1 MTLEI
6 ARGFAAGL
14 LVAVLVFS
22 AGFFMLDRARGGKS
36 LPADWIM
43 AWLHRF
49 AMAAKSVADG
59 FEAMVKD
66 YRYMRDHY
74 GKE

>member
-22 AGFFMLDRARGGKS
+22 SGAFLLDRARGGKS
-36 LPADWIM
+36 LPADL
-43 AWLHRF
+43 AVKGLHRF
-49 AMAAKSVADG
+49 AMAAKALADAVD
-59 FEAMVKD
+59 AMVKD
-66 YRYMRDHY
+66 YRYMRDNY

>member
-14 LVAVLVFS
+14 LVAVLVFA
-22 AGFFMLDRARGGKS
+22 AGFFVLDRARGGKS
-36 LPADWIM
+36 LPADWMM

-49 AMAAKSVADG
+49 AMAAKALAD
-59 FEAMVKD
+59 AVDSMVKD
-66 YRYMRDHY
+66 YRYMRDNY

>member
-1 MTLEI
+1 MTMEI

-49 AMAAKSVADG
+49 AMAAKALADG

-66 YRYMRDHY
+66 YRYMRDHHV
-74 GKE
+74 